1 MRKCRC
7 HVSGNSICSVQIFNY
22 FIGHFWVSS
31 FECVQSLTCTKS
43 VLIWIAISKSLQ
55 RKAIIASS
63 ANNDGQ
69 CVFAHGFMH
78 YVFFF
83 RFVRLFVVV
92 GVIIFIHLAR
102 NILKLTHLNWT
113 LPKLN
118 RTNSMASM
126 DWRRMATIDALAVV
140 RPQNFVVHGRPL
152 LIGTPNP
159 VNALLCQPQ
168 LRNNH
173 WTQNKISQLRKIQFY
188 SSMLCCAHVRNCRI
202 LFSFFLIRPEAH
214 SEWIYYLTSTHL
226 HHHNITFLIQ

>member
-1 MRKCRC
+1 MM
-7 HVSGNSICSVQIFNY
+7 GNACS
-22 FIGHFWVSS
+22 HM
-31 FECVQSLTCTKS
+31 
-43 VLIWIAISKSLQ
+43 VLCIM
-55 RKAIIASS
+55 
-63 ANNDGQ
+63 
-69 CVFAHGFMH
+69 F
-78 YVFFF
+78 FFF

-226 HHHNITFLIQ
+226 HHHNITFQIQ